1 MTIEPMRAVSRAES
15 AKIAA
20 MAYCQGSPLRLEIE
34 ERGTPGLEAAT
45 AKAAEAVAKRFGEG
59 PIEGKI
65 RAYIVTARK

>member
-1 MTIEPMRAVSRAES
+1 
-15 AKIAA
+15 